1 MQTPTVVPVLN
12 WENRSNKSG
21 KYPIHLRITLGRSS
35 KYLNIHLP
43 EKVSK
48 DQWYGKDGRWVKENH
63 RFAFEI
69 NDKIREVRNK
79 IDDVIKRFY
88 MYNKQITFQDI
99 FQHLKKKGD
108 DKIFNDFVAEY
119 IRLKPEKL
127 EIVTWEKYTTFL
139 NHLNE
144 FNPKIPFVNL
154 TPSLVRSFKN
164 YLEDEKGF
172 TGSTMKVYFDKF
184 KKVVSYAEKENY
196 IHDNQTKYLFDDI
209 SIKVNKP
216 KRIYLEIEEI
226 KLLKSIKF
234 EKDQLSRERD
244 RDLFLFQIYTGCYY
258 NDLKS
263 MKKSQLV
270 KDPQYGH
277 FILGERDKNG
287 NDTIIPLFK
296 FPHADYI
303 LKKYPNTDIESEF
316 LFPRSLF
323 IDSHVY
329 NRTLKKIAS
338 SKGITKDITGKV
350 ARHTNAQLW
359 IRYGAERPIVSKMLG
374 HKKEETT
381 KHYFSVNIPEIVE
394 GTKRVDFAKLAI

>member
-1 MQTPTVVPVLN
+1 MQTPTIVPVLN
-12 WENRSNKSG
+12 WENRKNVSG
-21 KYPIHLRITLGRSS
+21 KYPIHLRITLGRAS
-35 KYLNIHLP
+35 KYYRVHVP

-48 DQWYGKDGRWVKENH
+48 DQWHGKDGRWVKDNH
-63 RFAFEI
+63 TFAFEI
-69 NDKIREVRNK
+69 NDKIREIKNK

-88 MYNKQITFQDI
+88 LYNKQITFQDI

-108 DKIFNDFVAEY
+108 DKIFNDFVSEY
-119 IRLKPEKL
+119 IRMKPEKL
-127 EIVTWEKYTTFL
+127 EVVTWEKYTTFL

-196 IHDNQTKYLFDDI
+196 IQDNQTKYLFDDI
-209 SIKVNKP
+209 AIKVNKA

-226 KLLKSIKF
+226 KKLKAIKF
-234 EKDQLSRERD
+234 DKEQDARERD

-270 KDPQYGH
+270 KDPQYGY

-287 NDTIIPLFK
+287 NDTIVPLFK
-296 FPHADYI
+296 FPHANYI
-303 LKKYPNTDIESEF
+303 LKKYTNTDPGSEF
-316 LFPRSLF
+316 LFSPSLF

-329 NRTLKKIAS
+329 NKTLKRIA
-338 SKGITKDITGKV
+338 KAEGITKDITGKV

-359 IRYGAERPIVSKMLG
+359 IRYGAERPIISKMLG

-394 GTKRVDFAKLAI
+394 GTKRVDFGKLAI